1 MAEKELGG
9 SRAELPPTPVN
20 TTPPVPIPSGSS
32 STASAEQSSSLTEVK
47 KDPPVVPKE
56 LNDGSGGAGKKA
68 LSWGHILWN
77 RWYWGLFLAVA
88 LALSR
93 VTSSV

>member
-9 SRAELPPTPVN
+9 SRAQLPPTPIN
-20 TTPPVPIPSGSS
+20 TTPPVPLPSGSS
-32 STASAEQSSSLTEVK
+32 SNASAEQNRALTEVK
-47 KDPPVVPKE
+47 KDLPVPKE

-68 LSWGHILWN
+68 LSWGHVLWN

-93 VTSSV
+93 VTSNV